1 MNAVTDL
8 SARAMLVDLRFSCW
22 LPDRIDAPIT
32 QEVAE
37 KYDVRAEVAGR
48 YKKNLIDPKT
58 PTYRAIRYGL
68 GRMRTRHYWFTLPW
82 TQNGPR
88 ILPAAS
94 FAAYSQEM
102 RTARN
107 DWLTVTV
114 PRFLQEW
121 PRLVYK
127 ARTDLKGAWRESDY
141 PQDLADRFGCDLLV
155 LPLPSGA
162 DFRVSLQDADVA
174 AIRAN
179 ITAEVNKG
187 ITAAARVPY
196 ERLHDGVQRI
206 VERLS
211 QEEPQFHD
219 SLITGLKELCDM
231 LPAMNLTGDGELE
244 ELRLHTLAMLANVTP
259 QTLRNS
265 GPQRDRVL
273 GTAREL
279 TARMKPRLAETEGLS
294 AQDAAAHAVLRQAAQ
309 VESNVADLIGGF

>member
-1 MNAVTDL
+1 MSTDL
-8 SARAMLVDLRFSCW
+8 STRAMLVDLRFSCW
-22 LPDRIDAPIT
+22 LPDRIDKPIT

-37 KYDVRAEVAGR
+37 RYDIQAAVAGR
-48 YKKNLIDPKT
+48 YKKNLIDPRT
-58 PTYRAIRYGL
+58 PSYKAIRYGL

-102 RTARN
+102 RVARN

-114 PRFLQEW
+114 PRFLSEW

-127 ARTDLKGAWRESDY
+127 ARGDLKGAWREADY
-141 PQDLADRFGCDLLV
+141 PHDLAEYFDCDLLV

-162 DFRVSLQDADVA
+162 DFRVNLQDADVA

-187 ITAAARVPY
+187 LTQAARVPY
-196 ERLHDGVQRI
+196 ERLHDSVQRV

-211 QEEPQFHD
+211 MEKPQFHD
-219 SLITGLKELCDM
+219 SLIDGLKELCDM
-231 LPAMNLTGDGELE
+231 LPALNLTQDSELE
-244 ELRLHTLAMLANVTP
+244 ELRQHTLAMLANITP
-259 QTLRNS
+259 EGLRQSVGMQT
-265 GPQRDRVL
+265 RVL

-279 TARMKPRLAETEGLS
+279 VDRMKPRLTEAEGTS
-294 AQDAAAHAVLRQAAQ
+294 AQDKEAHAVLRQAAQ
-309 VESNVADLIGGF
+309 TEQNVADLIGGF